1 MLKTPILSMLTVV
14 MLSACGSSTTDTPP
28 PTSTA
33 PPPPPAAANT
43 VNVTENKLGA
53 WLFYID
59 EPGLVRTN
67 HEDMATY
74 LASMGVKRVFIK
86 ISDINYQWASNKI
99 TFSEDAVNCGVW
111 QDACEPANLQ
121 YYKAL
126 GIEPWAWT
134 YNDTHSVDEQADML
148 YAAAKVGYQGFVLDI
163 EAEFNNTDQPLHDL
177 LQAYHHRLRQA
188 RAEGLIDNSFL
199 LTATSWGNPKDQG
212 MNISIIDQYV
222 DAHMPQTYV
231 EKWGGNYLADIAN
244 TIKLGDCEYRQLGA
258 TKPIWHI
265 VSHEDNIMT
274 TASLDKFVH
283 HAGPHASLWRIA
295 NASLATAPEAMNW
308 QQLSYAPNDCSDNN
322 LELSQTSQLNLVPYY
337 NQLDNVNQPT
347 STCSVTSL
355 AMVTDFFGI
364 TQPSDTVRV
373 PDQLYQR
380 YGLLQDVPVLS
391 GAFNQ
396 LALEAGSSAR
406 ATGLTNGTF
415 AQLQEHVSK
424 GLPAIV
430 HGWFTPP
437 GHILVVTG
445 YDGEY
450 YTVHDPYGK
459 WDLTKF
465 GGYDTS
471 VSGKNIRYPKAEF
484 EHAINDNGTGDDLW
498 LHLFAPQTAD

>member
-1 MLKTPILSMLTVV
+1 MQNVRPLNIGYILLLLILPAFGSAAGDTTQLK
-14 MLSACGSSTTDTPP
+14 
-28 PTSTA
+28 
-33 PPPPPAAANT
+33 AAN
-43 VNVTENKLGA
+43 A
-53 WLFYID
+53 I
-59 EPGLVRTN
+59 
-67 HEDMATY
+67 
-74 LASMGVKRVFIK
+74 
-86 ISDINYQWASNKI
+86 
-99 TFSEDAVNCGVW
+99 
-111 QDACEPANLQ
+111 
-121 YYKAL
+121 
-126 GIEPWAWT
+126 
-134 YNDTHSVDEQADML
+134 
-148 YAAAKVGYQGFVLDI
+148 AKT
-163 EAEFNNTDQPLHDL
+163 A
-177 LQAYHHRLRQA
+177 
-188 RAEGLIDNSFL
+188 DNS
-199 LTATSWGNPKDQG
+199 N
-212 MNISIIDQYV
+212 
-222 DAHMPQTYV
+222 QTV
-231 EKWGGNYLADIAN
+231 
-244 TIKLGDCEYRQLGA
+244 
-258 TKPIWHI
+258 TKP
-265 VSHEDNIMT
+265 
-274 TASLDKFVH
+274 L
-283 HAGPHASLWRIA
+283 
-295 NASLATAPEAMNW
+295 
-308 QQLSYAPNDCSDNN
+308 
-322 LELSQTSQLNLVPYY
+322 PYY
-337 NQLDNVNQPT
+337 SQLDNQNKPA

-396 LALEAGSSAR
+396 LALEAGSTAR

-450 YTVHDPYGK
+450 YRVHDPYGK

-471 VSGKNIRYPKAEF
+471 VSGKNMRYPKAEF